1 MKQKQYLPGPKTRAR
16 YGISEQTKTRWV
28 RDPKLGFPQPLRIN
42 NHEYF
47 DVEELDAFDARM
59 REVEAPPDIKE
70 RPANLLAEGNGPVK
84 ASAGNQSN
92 SLDSE
97 PAAAAQASSDG
108 GAGA

>member
-47 DVEELDAFDARM
+47 DIEELDAFDARM
-59 REVEAPPDIKE
+59 REAEPPPDIAK
-70 RPANLLAEGNGPVK
+70 PAPLGATGEGGPK
-84 ASAGNQSN
+84 TAKAGNLSN

-108 GAGA
+108 AA

>member
-47 DVEELDAFDARM
+47 DIEELDAFDARM
-59 REVEAPPDIKE
+59 REAEPPPDIAK
-70 RPANLLAEGNGPVK
+70 PGPK
-84 ASAGNQSN
+84 GATSGTGLTADKTKHP
-92 SLDSE
+92 LDSE
-97 PAAAAQASSDG
+97 PAATAQASSNG
-108 GAGA
+108 GSR